1 MMQRDLVESPDA
13 IRHRLRRDLHRQ
25 RCQDNDHS
33 ISRLLD
39 DALELDQ
46 RLKEIGAYQYPT
58 MWGRSPK

>member
-1 MMQRDLVESPDA
+1 MMRKLETPDA
-13 IRHRLRRDLHRQ
+13 IRRRLRGELHRQ